1 MKTVANDIIQRYDY
15 NIMSKEVRLPVSV
28 EKHKENPSYTF
39 LAMCEKDKA
48 IALPILTRVVNKQ
61 LCLRGYRLDISV
73 IRALGK
79 SFALTPDSINKFLL
93 KNCGI
98 HDAEL

>member
-1 MKTVANDIIQRYDY
+1 MKTIANEIIQRYDY
-15 NIMSKEVRLPVSV
+15 NTVNKAIWLPVSV
-28 EKHKENPSYTF
+28 EKNAENPTNTN
-39 LAMCEKDKA
+39 LTMCDKDRA
-48 IALPILTRVVNKQ
+48 LALPILTRVVNKQ

-73 IRALGK
+73 FRALSK
-79 SFALTPDSINKFLL
+79 SFEFQPDAINKFLL

>member
-15 NIMSKEVRLPVSV
+15 NIVNKAIWLPVSV
-28 EKHKENPSYTF
+28 DKYAENPTYTF
-39 LAMCEKDKA
+39 LTMCDKDRA
-48 IALPILTRVVNKQ
+48 LALPILTRVVNKQ

-73 IRALGK
+73 IRALSK
-79 SFALTPDSINKFLL
+79 SFAFQPDAINKFML